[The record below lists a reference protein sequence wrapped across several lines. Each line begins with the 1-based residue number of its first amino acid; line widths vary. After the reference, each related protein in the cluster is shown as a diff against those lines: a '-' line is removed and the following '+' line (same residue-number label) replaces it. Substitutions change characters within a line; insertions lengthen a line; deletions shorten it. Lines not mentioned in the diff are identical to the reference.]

1 MARMA
6 DIAHIHTEFIRAVE
20 TVLNVPVTV
29 MDTRDPLVCTVKLP
43 YGELYLSKVITL
55 DEIKGTN

>member
-6 DIAHIHTEFIRAVE
+6 AIAAIHDDFVHAVE

-29 MDTRDPLVCTVKLP
+29 MQTGDPLVCTVKLP
-43 YGELYLSKVITL
+43 FGELYLSKIITL